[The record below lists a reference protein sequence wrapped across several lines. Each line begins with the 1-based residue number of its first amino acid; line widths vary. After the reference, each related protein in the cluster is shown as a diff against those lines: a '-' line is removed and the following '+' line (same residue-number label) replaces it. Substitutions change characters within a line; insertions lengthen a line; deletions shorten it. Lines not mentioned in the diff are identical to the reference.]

1 MDSINNSYELFNMKK
16 SFLKL
21 IIILC
26 SVLMTFLGCS
36 SMNRTHKVSHQD
48 MQAIGQIVN
57 TVSGQEMT
65 PAQIQKM
72 AQDIQKDPASKE
84 AVEKILFGQQDRVIK
99 YSPKTG
105 KHYSGHLEFDPETGV
120 KLEVLPE

>member
-1 MDSINNSYELFNMKK
+1 MKK
-16 SFLKL
+16 VFLRST
-21 IIILC
+21 IILC
-26 SVLMTFLGCS
+26 GVLTTFLGCAS
-36 SMNRTHKVSHQD
+36 NRAHKVSHQD

-57 TVSGQEMT
+57 TVSGQDMT